1 MSSTFGTLFKLTT
14 FGESHSPALGG
25 SVDGC
30 LPGMSLSEADIQPQL
45 DRRRPGQSALATARA
60 EADRVEIL
68 SGLEQGTTLGTPI
81 GFIIRN
87 QDQRPGDYVAMQA
100 IPRPSH
106 ADYTY
111 AQKYGL
117 RSSSGGG
124 RSSARETAARVCA
137 GAIAEKMLRERAGIE
152 IVAWVSSV
160 GDIEYAGTDAQT
172 ISRSAVDSYACRCP
186 HPESARAIETL
197 IAQAQSEKDSLG
209 GIVTCVCRN
218 VPAGLGEP
226 IFDKLEA
233 LLAQAMLSIP
243 AAKGFELGSG
253 FAGAR
258 MRGSQHNDPFV
269 KKGNSLGTLTNYSG
283 GVQGGITNGEPIVFR
298 VAFKPVATIGRDQ
311 ATVDFDGNPV
321 TLAAKGRHDPCVVPR
336 AVPVVEAMAALVL
349 ADCYLRQLQR
359 R

>member
-1 MSSTFGTLFKLTT
+1 MRLN
-14 FGESHSPALGG
+14 ES
-25 SVDGC
+25 
-30 LPGMSLSEADIQPQL
+30 DIQPQL
-45 DRRRPGQSALATARA
+45 DRRRPGQSAISSTRV

-68 SGLEQGTTLGTPI
+68 SGIEQGITLGTPI

-87 QDQRPGDYVAMQA
+87 LDHQPGDYAAMRT

-124 RSSARETAARVCA
+124 RASARETAVRVSA

-160 GDIEYAGTDAQT
+160 GDSEYTGVEPET
-172 ISRSAVDSYACRCP
+172 ISRTAVDAHLCRCP
-186 HPESARAIETL
+186 HSESARVIESM
-197 IAQAQSEKDSLG
+197 IVKAQSEKDSLG
-209 GIVTCVCRN
+209 GIVSCVCRN

-226 IFDKLEA
+226 VFDKLEA

-243 AAKGFELGSG
+243 AARGFELGSG
-253 FAGAR
+253 FAGTR

-269 KKGNSLGTLTNYSG
+269 KKGARLGTLTNYSG
-283 GVQGGITNGEPIVFR
+283 GVQGGITNGEPIIFR
-298 VAFKPVATIGRDQ
+298 VAFKPVATIGREQ

-321 TLAAKGRHDPCVVPR
+321 TLAARGRHDPCVVPR
-336 AVPVVEAMAALVL
+336 AVPVVESMAALVL
-349 ADCYLRQLQR
+349 ADCYLRQQQR